1 VFIIFRERRAGMSDD
16 AFGATVAKR
25 RLARRL
31 TVLRLNTG
39 YTANHVCDI
48 LNWGRGKV
56 GRFEANQWKRPEMS
70 DIRDLVRIYEAAD
83 SVREEIEELAARA
96 RVRPWWRDYGE
107 IFDDDFPGYENDATL
122 IRVYMPLVIPG
133 LLQTQAYMEALLKT
147 GPRSPAFRRKAVQSR
162 LRRQEILDR
171 PDGTAPRLSVVI
183 AEACL
188 LYRWGMHSD
197 RREQIEHLAG
207 MSRRHNI
214 ELRIQ
219 RFDDGPPTGIYS
231 MVSIFDFPDDE
242 PPLVFVENDYA
253 VEEVSKDE
261 SVRGYIQSF
270 ERAADAALEPSDATA
285 YLDKLA
291 KRME

>member
-1 VFIIFRERRAGMSDD
+1 MSDD
-16 AFGATVAKR
+16 AYGATVAKR

-31 TVLRLNTG
+31 TELRLDTG

-70 DIRDLVRIYEAAD
+70 DIRDLLRIYEAED
-83 SVREEIEELAARA
+83 FVRQEIEDLATRSRA
-96 RVRPWWRDYGE
+96 RPWWRDFGE
-107 IFDDDFPGYENDATL
+107 IFDDDFPGYENDATY
-122 IRVYMPLVIPG
+122 IRVYMPLVLPG

-147 GPRSPAFRRKAVQSR
+147 GPRSPAFRRKAAQAR

-171 PDGTAPRLSVVI
+171 PDGATPRLSAVI
-183 AEACL
+183 TEASL
-188 LYRWGMHSD
+188 LYRWGMHDD
-197 RREQIEHLAG
+197 RREQIEHLAE
-207 MSRRHNI
+207 MSRQRTI

-231 MVSIFDFPDDE
+231 MVNIFDFPGDE

-253 VEEVSKDE
+253 VEEVSKEE
-261 SVRGYIQSF
+261 SVKGYIQSF
-270 ERAADAALEPSDATA
+270 ERAADAALEPADTTI